1 MAKLIS
7 LRFMGT
13 AALCSAAFVL
23 AGVAPRLHAAPVGSG
38 MSVPLPAN
46 EPNRLRKADTLLL
59 FHPHTSA
66 WNFRQVHRVRA
77 RCHLVAILLSARSS
91 RQSSGGFTGVAR
103 PNRTRN

>member
-38 MSVPLPAN
+38 MSVPLPAT
-46 EPNRLRKADTLLL
+46 EVNRLRKADRLPL
-59 FHPHTSA
+59 FHPHTVGLELPAGSQGQGKVPLGCDPS
-66 WNFRQVHRVRA
+66 FSPILSPKLGRLYG
-77 RCHLVAILLSARSS
+77 RCAA
-91 RQSSGGFTGVAR
+91 
-103 PNRTRN
+103 